1 MSALTVPGSA
11 SGWSRRRVRQVA
23 GPVAVLLL
31 VVVMALDTRFL
42 TRDEVAALAPKP
54 FDPAASSA
62 ELWNRARGELPGT
75 AVPLAQV
82 VQALQTDVKAAA
94 ASFKA
99 ATPNQNAYA
108 FPVTVEGVIT
118 EAGDSG
124 ARVQVDGVPAQTA
137 VTVAAGPALNG
148 SVVRDAMGFT
158 FAQAPDQTRF
168 QQVGDELRKL
178 MTAELQKAGTLAG
191 KKVKVVGVMNV
202 VAPTNTVPPAK
213 PVVVQPI
220 TVEVVS

>member
-1 MSALTVPGSA
+1 LSALTVPGSA
-11 SGWSRRRVRQVA
+11 SSWSRRRVRQVV
-23 GPVAVLLL
+23 GSVAVVAL

-54 FDPAASSA
+54 FDPAATA
-62 ELWNRARGELPGT
+62 GELWNRTRADLPGT
-75 AVPLAQV
+75 AAPLAQV
-82 VQALQTDVKAAA
+82 VPALQADVKAAA
-94 ASFKA
+94 TTFKA
-99 ATPNQNAYA
+99 TTPSQNAYA
-108 FPVTVEGVIT
+108 FPVTVLGTVA

-124 ARVQVDGVPAQTA
+124 VRVQVDGVAAPTV

-148 SVVRDAMGFT
+148 SVVRDAAGFT

-178 MTAELQKAGTLAG
+178 MTAELQKAGPLAG
-191 KKVKVVGVMNV
+191 KTVKVVGVLNV
-202 VAPTNTVPPAK
+202 VAPANTVPAAK